1 MKIVNIRHVTYT
13 FLGKHDNVDI
23 WGAVDIMSD
32 IGFSIHKLRIQKHM
46 TQQQLARFLHITRT
60 TLSNYERG
68 KRLPDIYMVKKIADI
83 FEVSIDSLLEG

>member
-1 MKIVNIRHVTYT
+1 
-13 FLGKHDNVDI
+13 
-23 WGAVDIMSD
+23 MSD
-32 IGFSIHKLRIQKHM
+32 IGFSIRKLRLQKHM

-68 KRLPDIYMVKKIADI
+68 KHLPDIYMIKKIADI